1 MGKTQKFGAQ
11 PKMAKDRIE
20 IDYGNVPIT
29 KLPPGKAFGADDLT
43 NWALRRAAGKSGDD
57 TSYRQRAA
65 IMHCDRCN
73 ETFNILV
80 SVRPRKKPYP
90 YSQRCRKCDR
100 GMRFI
105 GFSGSRKTRGA
116 PQP

>member
-1 MGKTQKFGAQ
+1 MGKTQKSGAQ

-20 IDYGNVPIT
+20 IDYENVPIT
-29 KLPPGKAFGADDLT
+29 KLPPGKALGADDLT
-43 NWALRRAAGKSGDD
+43 NWALRRSAGRSGDAP
-57 TSYRQRAA
+57 SYRERAA

-80 SVRPRKKPYP
+80 SVRPRKKPDI
-90 YSQRCRKCDR
+90 QRCRKCDR

-116 PQP
+116 SQP

>member
-1 MGKTQKFGAQ
+1 
-11 PKMAKDRIE
+11 MAKDRIE

-29 KLPPGKAFGADDLT
+29 KLPPGKAHGADDLT
-43 NWALRRAAGKSGDD
+43 NWALRRAAGKSGDAP
-57 TSYRQRAA
+57 SYRERAA

-80 SVRPRKKPYP
+80 SVRPRKKPDI
-90 YSQRCRKCDR
+90 QRCRKCDR

-105 GFSGSRKTRGA
+105 GFSGSRKTRGES
-116 PQP
+116 QP

>member
-11 PKMAKDRIE
+11 PKMAKDRIG

-29 KLPPGKAFGADDLT
+29 KLPPGKALGADDLT
-43 NWALRRAAGKSGDD
+43 TWALRRAGGRSGDAPR
-57 TSYRQRAA
+57 YRERSAV
-65 IMHCDRCN
+65 MHCDRCN

-80 SVRPRKKPYP
+80 SVRPRKKPDI
-90 YSQRCRKCDR
+90 QRCRKCDR

-116 PQP
+116 SQP

>member
-11 PKMAKDRIE
+11 PKMAKDRIG

-29 KLPPGKAFGADDLT
+29 KLPPGKALGADDLA
-43 NWALRRAAGKSGDD
+43 NWAVRRAGGRSGDAP
-57 TSYRQRAA
+57 SYRERAA

-80 SVRPRKKPYP
+80 SVRPRKKPDI
-90 YSQRCRKCDR
+90 QRCRKCDR

-116 PQP
+116 SQP